1 MEKKIGKT
9 VLLFWIFHCLTILII
24 YKIFKTD
31 NEIFS
36 SFLIHTTLWH
46 ALLLLFLILHKSE
59 FINSDSGIMLENI
72 NIANTITLC
81 RISSVPLIAFL
92 LKQHHIH
99 GILIILCIVLIFIFL
114 TDLFDGFIA
123 RKFNQETGIGKM
135 LDSMSDYSLLGL
147 VSIVYFQLGLLPSW
161 FFYLILGRLM
171 FQTGG
176 MAFFML
182 LKFPMEIKSTSGGK
196 ITIAA
201 TMSLYTIKLLQF
213 FIPISN
219 SLENIFII
227 AEYGCGFIIFVFSF
241 EKIYIFYGQYKK
253 YKSQTFKSSRN
264 IKKMIK

>member
-1 MEKKIGKT
+1 MEKKIGKII
-9 VLLFWIFHCLTILII
+9 LLFWIFNCLTVFII

-31 NEIFS
+31 SEILS
-36 SFLIHTTLWH
+36 SFLIHITLWH
-46 ALLLLFLILHKSE
+46 ALLLLFLVLHKSE
-59 FINSDSGIMLENI
+59 FVNSDNGVVLEKVNLANI
-72 NIANTITLC
+72 ITLC

-92 LKQHHIH
+92 LKQHHIRS
-99 GILIILCIVLIFIFL
+99 ILIILSIALALIFL

-147 VSIVYFQLGLLPSW
+147 VSIVYFQLGLLPHW

-182 LKFPMEIKSTSGGK
+182 LKFPMEIKSTYGGK

-201 TMSLYTIKLLQF
+201 TMSFYAIKLLQF

-219 SLENIFII
+219 ILKNIFII
-227 AEYGCGFIIFVFSF
+227 AEYCCGFIIFVFSF
-241 EKIYIFYGQYKK
+241 EKIYIFYKHYKK
-253 YKSQTFKSSRN
+253 YESQK
-264 IKKMIK
+264 IKYNV